1 MVAPLAILDSDVLF
15 GVISM
20 DVLMSLGVA
29 AIYEPHWSEEIL
41 FAAERNILKVRP
53 NVEPSR
59 LRSRFEDMD
68 DALPDAL
75 VEVPA
80 GLAHS
85 MPNDPGDRHVLAA
98 AVAVGAQYIVTNNV
112 RHFLPEHCEPFG
124 ISAIRADAFVAFLV
138 RLDAEGVR
146 DALVEMALRKR
157 RPSMPIPAAI
167 VEVRSVFPDAIATLE
182 GLVGEAETWTITG

>member
-1 MVAPLAILDSDVLF
+1 
-15 GVISM
+15 
-20 DVLMSLGVA
+20 
-29 AIYEPHWSEEIL
+29 
-41 FAAERNILKVRP
+41 
-53 NVEPSR
+53 
-59 LRSRFEDMD
+59 
-68 DALPDAL
+68 
-75 VEVPA
+75 
-80 GLAHS
+80 

>member
-29 AIYEPHWSEEIL
+29 AIFEPHWSEEIL

-53 NVEPSR
+53 NVEPRR

-112 RHFLPEHCEPFG
+112 RHFLLEHCEPFG
-124 ISAIRADAFVAFLV
+124 ISGGFNR
-138 RLDAEGVR
+138 
-146 DALVEMALRKR
+146 
-157 RPSMPIPAAI
+157 
-167 VEVRSVFPDAIATLE
+167 
-182 GLVGEAETWTITG
+182 

>member
-41 FAAERNILKVRP
+41 FAAIAFFGTPSATWRRIYAQFS
-53 NVEPSR
+53 NVIT
-59 LRSRFEDMD
+59 
-68 DALPDAL
+68 LPFSG
-75 VEVPA
+75 VHFSPA
-80 GLAHS
+80 FMFSFQAASTHS

-167 VEVRSVFPDAIATLE
+167 VEVRSVCRAI
-182 GLVGEAETWTITG
+182 

>member
-75 VEVPA
+75 VEVPT

-85 MPNDPGDRHVLAA
+85 VGDARKLNTFAGRKVNT
-98 AVAVGAQYIVTNNV
+98 I
-112 RHFLPEHCEPFG
+112 
-124 ISAIRADAFVAFLV
+124 
-138 RLDAEGVR
+138 AESSP
-146 DALVEMALRKR
+146 ALRR
-157 RPSMPIPAAI
+157 R
-167 VEVRSVFPDAIATLE
+167 
-182 GLVGEAETWTITG
+182 